1 MSERR
6 NLSIEIEPIGIMHS
20 PFGEKFGTPRQ
31 SGLIET
37 AVGEIEL
44 LPPFNDPRMLQG
56 LDGFSHIW
64 VTFQFDR
71 CVDQGWQARVRPP
84 RLGGNTE
91 VGVFA
96 SRAPFRPNHLGLS
109 VVRLIEIRQTPVLR
123 LRVSG
128 VDLIDGTPVI
138 DIKPYLPYAD
148 CKPNALG
155 GFAAEAPEAQLAVV
169 FSAAAEQDL
178 RGLPDADAVRQL
190 ITDVIALDPRPA
202 YRRGAEPGRRYG
214 MRLGDCEVA
223 WHVPAEGAE
232 VTAVKRVGS

>member
-1 MSERR
+1 MRDHL
-6 NLSIEIEPIGIMHS
+6 NQTIKIEPIGIMHS

-44 LPPFNDPRMLQG
+44 FPPFNDPRMLQG

-64 VTFQFDR
+64 ITFQFDR
-71 CVDQGWQARVRPP
+71 CVEQGWQARVRPP
-84 RLGGNTE
+84 RLGGNIE

-109 VVRLIEIRQTPVLR
+109 VVRLIEIRQAPLR

-128 VDLIDGTPVI
+128 VDLVDATPVI

-148 CKPNALG
+148 CKPDARG
-155 GFAAEAPEAQLAVV
+155 GFAAQAPESRLAVM
-169 FSAAAEQDL
+169 FSAAAEQALGD
-178 RGLPDADAVRQL
+178 LPDGDAVRQL

-202 YRRGAEPGRRYG
+202 YRRGVEPGRLYG
-214 MRLGDCEVA
+214 MHLGDCEVA
-223 WHVPAEGAE
+223 WRVLPDGAE
-232 VTAVKRVGS
+232 VTAIQPVLN